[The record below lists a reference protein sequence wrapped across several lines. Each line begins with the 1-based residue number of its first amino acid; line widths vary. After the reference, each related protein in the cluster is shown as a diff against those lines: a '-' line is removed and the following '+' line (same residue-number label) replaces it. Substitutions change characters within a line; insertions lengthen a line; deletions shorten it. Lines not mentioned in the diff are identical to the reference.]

1 MRSDTQEPQALRK
14 RNPQVRSQRRGEAE
28 ELFRRPSQAQSPSDQ
43 IKAAQDAKFA
53 AFAAR
58 ATPTMKGTKSQPGP
72 GAIQRRKD
80 FIRLINKR
88 VPMAIDAISSIANLS
103 NPKNYKSTTGD
114 WDQVL
119 AALRKAV
126 DNLEARVR
134 SPEEAAPVF
143 ELREEEE

>member
-1 MRSDTQEPQALRK
+1 MVEAIRGP
-14 RNPQVRSQRRGEAE
+14 VR
-28 ELFRRPSQAQSPSDQ
+28 
-43 IKAAQDAKFA
+43 
-53 AFAAR
+53 
-58 ATPTMKGTKSQPGP
+58 GTKSQPGP

-88 VPMAIDAISSIANLS
+88 VPMAIDAISSIANLA
-103 NPKNYKSTTGD
+103 NPKNYKSSTAD

-119 AALRKAV
+119 GALRKAV

>member
-1 MRSDTQEPQALRK
+1 MRTTQETHVL
-14 RNPQVRSQRRGEAE
+14 RRGTGGAQTPSPSRDRAE
-28 ELFRRPSQAQSPSDQ
+28 KLFRRPPQDPEAGPS
-43 IKAAQDAKFA
+43 IIE
-53 AFAAR
+53 R
-58 ATPTMKGTKSQPGP
+58 ATGVPAQRGVKSQPGP

-88 VPMAIDAISSIANLS
+88 VPMAIDAISSIANLA
-103 NPKNYKSTTGD
+103 NPKNYKSNTSD
-114 WDQVL
+114 WNQVL
-119 AALRKAV
+119 DALRKAV

>member
-1 MRSDTQEPQALRK
+1 MRSQTQEPQALRK
-14 RNPQVRSQRRGEAE
+14 RSPQVRSQTRGEAE
-28 ELFRRPSQAQSPSDQ
+28 ELIRHPAPPSPDPYVEKMVEAIRGPV
-43 IKAAQDAKFA
+43 
-53 AFAAR
+53 R
-58 ATPTMKGTKSQPGP
+58 GTKSQPGP

-88 VPMAIDAISSIANLS
+88 VPMAIDAISSIANLA
-103 NPKNYKSTTGD
+103 NPKNYKSSTAD

-119 AALRKAV
+119 GALRKAV